1 MNKFNFLA
9 VAFFITGIISPI
21 ADRAEVIGDRSLNNP
36 NTQQTTT
43 SISIAQNSR
52 EGRNPTPG
60 TGNRRQEN
68 RFRRINNNLFNT
80 PPIPNT
86 SQLQT
91 TRGAVADQEQD
102 WKKDY
107 EDYIK
112 TSFSNP
118 LMSSKAISETLST
131 IEKKTGKKSAVVYLI
146 PKPKQ
151 LEIILVTSRNKP
163 VSKSIQAANRDA
175 LLKISQQFKTE
186 ISDLRRVD
194 TTSYLASAQ
203 QLYQWLI
210 APIEKELKAENIDT
224 LVFCVGVGLRS
235 VPFAALHDGKKFL
248 VENYSISLIPAFSLT
263 DTRYTDIRDFSV
275 LAMGASQF
283 KDLAPLPAV
292 PIELSTI
299 VRDKGGTSFLNDK
312 FTLENL
318 RSQRQQQSYKI
329 IHLATHGVFQP
340 GAVNNSY
347 IQLWNTKLHLNQLRQ
362 LQLNNPPVDLL
373 VLSACKTALGDEQA
387 ELGFSGLALEA
398 GVKSAMGSLWNVSDA
413 GTLVLMTEFYQYLKT
428 SPVKAEALRQ
438 TQIRMLK
445 GQIKIEQGQ
454 LRQTGLRTGTPLPP
468 ELSQLGDLDLSHP
481 YYWAGFTMIGS
492 PW

>member
-9 VAFFITGIISPI
+9 VTFLITGIISPI
-21 ADRAEVIGDRSLNNP
+21 VAPAEIIGDISLKYP
-36 NTQQTTT
+36 NTQQVTAR
-43 SISIAQNSR
+43 ISIAQSSR
-52 EGRNPTPG
+52 EGRNTTPA

-68 RFRRINNNLFNT
+68 RIWRRKKIFFNT
-80 PPIPNT
+80 QPIPNT
-86 SQLQT
+86 SQLQR
-91 TRGAVADQEQD
+91 TRGAVDEQEQD

-107 EDYIK
+107 EDYIG
-112 TSFSNP
+112 TTFPNP

-131 IEKKTGKKSAVVYLI
+131 IEKQTGKKSAVVYLI
-146 PKPKQ
+146 PTPKQ
-151 LEIILVTSRNKP
+151 LEILLVTSRNKP

-175 LLKISQQFKTE
+175 LLKITKQFQTE
-186 ISDLRRVD
+186 LSDPRRVD

-203 QLYQWLI
+203 QLYKWLI
-210 APIEKELKAENIDT
+210 APIQKELQAENIDT

-235 VPFAALHDGKKFL
+235 VPFSALHDGKKFL

-275 LAMGASQF
+275 LAMGASEF
-283 KDLAPLPAV
+283 KDLQPLPAV

-299 VRDKGGTSFLNDK
+299 VQNKGGSSFLNDK
-312 FTLENL
+312 FTLNNL
-318 RSQRQQQSYKI
+318 RSQRQQRSYKI

-340 GAVNNSY
+340 GTASNSY
-347 IQLWNTKLHLNQLRQ
+347 IQLWNTKLRLNQLRQ

-373 VLSACKTALGDEQA
+373 VLSACKTALGDRQA

-413 GTLVLMTEFYQYLKT
+413 GTLVLMTEFYQHLKT
-428 SPVKAEALRQ
+428 SPLKAEALRQ
-438 TQIRMLK
+438 TQIGMIE
-445 GQIKIEQGQ
+445 GQIKIQQGQ
-454 LRQTGLRTGTPLPP
+454 LRQAGLRTGTPLPP
-468 ELSQLGDLDLSHP
+468 ELSQLGDLNLSHP